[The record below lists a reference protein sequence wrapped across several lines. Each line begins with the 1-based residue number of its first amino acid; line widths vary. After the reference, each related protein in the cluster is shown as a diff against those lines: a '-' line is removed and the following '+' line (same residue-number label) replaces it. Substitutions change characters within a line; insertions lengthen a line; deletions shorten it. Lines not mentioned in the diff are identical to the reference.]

1 MTTPDVNVVL
11 INFPNSGKEMV
22 VPNEDGT
29 YTILINARLSHDS
42 QLKAYAHAMKHI
54 TNNDFEKDNAQAIE
68 TIAHEIPYQ
77 PDIKTIPAKDY
88 LEEIRKIQRHR
99 KRLQKEMKKDEERV
113 RFLIEHCN
121 TFSISENRY
130 LYGKDL

>member
-11 INFPNSGKEMV
+11 INFPNSRKEMV

-29 YTILINARLSHDS
+29 YTILINAKLSHDS

-54 TNNDFEKDNAQAIE
+54 INNDFEKDNTQSIE
-68 TIAHEIPYQ
+68 AVAHGISQQ
-77 PDIKTIPAKDY
+77 PDIKAIPAKDY
-88 LEEIRKIQRHR
+88 LEEIRKIQRRR
-99 KRLQKEMKKDEERV
+99 KRLQKEIKKDEERV